1 MTGSRRETRAIPL
14 LDWTRVLRPCFY
26 SPRERQKPRNAPHLS
41 LTNSFEEAYHAFHY
55 SQTRLLSLRDRETTS
70 AARPKKPRR
79 STGSRREHVSG
90 AGTDHEAGA
99 GRIEVE
105 RQERAVPEIEL
116 MRDCRP
122 SSANLRP
129 GSHPSGPS
137 IGRTRSSCRIPTLAR
152 CFARPMTGRAAV
164 SESRVR
170 SPRFE
175 PEGMFRTARRGTR
188 MAASGARFTA
198 AGFSIATIRRAA

>member
-1 MTGSRRETRAIPL
+1 M
-14 LDWTRVLRPCFY
+14 
-26 SPRERQKPRNAPHLS
+26 S
-41 LTNSFEEAYHAFHY
+41 LTDSFEEAYHAFHY

-175 PEGMFRTARRGTR
+175 PEGMFRTARRGR
-188 MAASGARFTA
+188 GWLLLVRGSRRRGSPSLRSVGRLDS
-198 AGFSIATIRRAA
+198 AGGIADQSADNVRIRWPRT